1 MISAAHPDLSPTQID
16 RAAGV
21 LLTQAVGDALGVP
34 YEFAAL
40 PTGEPQMIGGG
51 LGPYEPA
58 EWSDDTQMAICIA
71 RVAATGADL
80 TSSTALDAVAGGFEG
95 WLTGGA
101 SDVGTQTRAVLGAAA
116 RATGPAGIRLTT
128 AAREH
133 TASHPRSAGNGALMR
148 TSIVGLTRLHDRDHT
163 AASARAVAALTH
175 AAPLAIDSCLIWS
188 DAVRRAVLDGQ
199 FDLIPA
205 LDLID
210 AERQEQWRAWI
221 VEATG
226 ADPARF
232 APNGFTVT
240 ALQAAWA
247 AITSTAVIAG
257 AGDGEG
263 DGDGEGK
270 SSEAGDA
277 TGHVRRALSAAVHA
291 GDDTDTVA
299 AIAGGLL
306 GARYGASA
314 VPAQWAHAVHG
325 WPGLR
330 GSDLMDL
337 ARHTATTS
345 QLPGA

>member
-1 MISAAHPDLSPTQID
+1 MHTGTVTSPPDLDLSPTLID

-34 YEFAAL
+34 YEFASPPAD
-40 PTGEPQMIGGG
+40 EPEMIGGG
-51 LGPYEPA
+51 LGPYEPG

-80 TSSTALDAVAGGFEG
+80 TSSTAVDAVAAAFEG
-95 WLTGGA
+95 WLNGGA
-101 SDVGTQTRAVLGAAA
+101 SDVGTQTRAVLRAAA
-116 RATGPAGIRLTT
+116 GATGPAGIRLTT
-128 AAREH
+128 AAREY

-163 AASARAVAALTH
+163 AASARAVAAITH
-175 AAPLAIDSCLIWS
+175 ADRLAIDSCVLWS
-188 DAVRRAVLDGQ
+188 DAVRRAVVDGRLDLTSG
-199 FDLIPA
+199 

-210 AERQEQWRAWI
+210 ADGRDQWASWI
-221 VEATG
+221 DEATG

-232 APNGFTVT
+232 CPNGFTVT

-247 AITSTAVIAG
+247 AITSTDPGRGDGSERG
-257 AGDGEG
+257 AGN
-263 DGDGEGK
+263 
-270 SSEAGDA
+270 AA
-277 TGHVRRALSAAVHA
+277 AHLRRALSAAVHA

-314 VPAQWAHAVHG
+314 VPDAWSSLVHG
-325 WPGLR
+325 WPGMTAT
-330 GSDLMDL
+330 DLTDL
-337 ARHTATTS
+337 ATRTATR
-345 QLPGA
+345 G

>member
-1 MISAAHPDLSPTQID
+1 MTSTPDLDLSPTQID

-34 YEFAAL
+34 YEFAA
-40 PTGEPQMIGGG
+40 PPADEPEMIGGG
-51 LGPYEPA
+51 LGPYEPG

-80 TSSTALDAVAGGFEG
+80 TSSTAVDAVAAAFEG

-101 SDVGTQTRAVLGAAA
+101 SDVGTQTRAVLRAAA
-116 RATGPAGIRLTT
+116 GATGPAGIRLTT
-128 AAREH
+128 AAREY

-163 AASARAVAALTH
+163 AASARAVAAITH
-175 AAPLAIDSCLIWS
+175 ADRLAIDSCVLWS
-188 DAVRRAVLDGQ
+188 DAVRRAVVDGRLDLTSG
-199 FDLIPA
+199 

-210 AERQEQWRAWI
+210 ADGRDQWAAWI
-221 VEATG
+221 ADADG
-226 ADPARF
+226 ADPALF
-232 APNGFTVT
+232 APNGYTVT

-247 AITSTAVIAG
+247 AITSTYI
-257 AGDGEG
+257 GDG
-263 DGDGEGK
+263 
-270 SSEAGDA
+270 SRN
-277 TGHVRRALSAAVHA
+277 HVRRALIAAVYA

-314 VPAQWAHAVHG
+314 VPPEWAADVHG
-325 WPGLR
+325 WPGMR
-330 GSDLMDL
+330 GHDLVSL
-337 ARHTATTS
+337 SRRAVAARK
-345 QLPGA
+345 